1 MAASEQLLLK
11 VPAEA
16 ANVAAIR
23 EAVGTRAKEFGL
35 GRNAVDDLKTVV
47 SEACANIV
55 LHAYPEDASQRPI
68 EVEMGKTECAVS
80 VTVRDQGIGIRPNLK
95 PKPPSLRL
103 GLQLIGAIASCFQI
117 RSGRDRGTELV
128 IQLPII
134 GNQWESFS

>member
-1 MAASEQLLLK
+1 MAGGEQLLLK

-16 ANVAAIR
+16 DNVAVIR
-23 EAVGTRAKEFGL
+23 EAVGTRAQELGL
-35 GRNAVDDLKTVV
+35 GEPAIDDLKTVV

-55 LHAYPEDASQRPI
+55 LHAYPDDARRRPI
-68 EVEMGKTECAVS
+68 EVEMGRTERAVN
-80 VTVRDQGIGIRPNLK
+80 VVVRDQGIGIRPAPG

-128 IQLPII
+128 IQLPLPA
-134 GNQWESFS
+134 ES